1 MLHSLILDMGNVL
14 LRYDPEHFLDRLDIR
29 DPQDRA
35 LLLREIFYSPI
46 WPKLDSG
53 ELTEADLERHSLA
66 RLPERLHPAAR
77 TLIFHWDVPI
87 DPIPGMA
94 GFLSDCKAAGLG
106 LFLLSNASLRQPEY
120 WPRVPGSGL
129 FDGTVVSAF
138 CRCVKPEREIYLHTL
153 EKFRLQPEEC
163 LFVDDMPANVRAAE
177 GVGIHGFVFAGDVP
191 ALRRRVEELG
201 VCL

>member
-66 RLPERLHPAAR
+66 RPVSCPIARPRALASICSQTPASASRNTGPGSPAAACSTAR
-77 TLIFHWDVPI
+77 WSRP
-87 DPIPGMA
+87 
-94 GFLSDCKAAGLG
+94 SAA
-106 LFLLSNASLRQPEY
+106 
-120 WPRVPGSGL
+120 V
-129 FDGTVVSAF
+129 
-138 CRCVKPEREIYLHTL
+138 
-153 EKFRLQPEEC
+153 
-163 LFVDDMPANVRAAE
+163 
-177 GVGIHGFVFAGDVP
+177 
-191 ALRRRVEELG
+191 
-201 VCL
+201 